1 MLFAL
6 SFTVVLI
13 LLLLLF
19 QQCLKVM
26 RLLFQTLLLLAVF
39 VLFRLG
45 AILSVSFLFDLWFV
59 VLSLLFFLQHS
70 GKTLVDFF
78 TV

>member
-6 SFTVVLI
+6 SFTVMLI
-13 LLLLLF
+13 LMVLLF

-26 RLLFQTLLLLAVF
+26 RLLFQTLLLFAVV

-45 AILSVSFLFDLWFV
+45 AILSVSFFFDFRFV
-59 VLSLLFFLQHS
+59 VLSLVFFLQHS

-78 TV
+78 AV